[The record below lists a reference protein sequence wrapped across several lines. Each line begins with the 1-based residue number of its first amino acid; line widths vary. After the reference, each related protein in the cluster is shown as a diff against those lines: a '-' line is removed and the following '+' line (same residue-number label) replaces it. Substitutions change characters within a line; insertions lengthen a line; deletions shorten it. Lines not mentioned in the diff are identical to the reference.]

1 MHHFRSLFIDRG
13 NVRMSGLRILTF
25 ALHRHLSERS
35 SIGFHSHR
43 WSQVLLY
50 LSGRGKQIFKHAA
63 AEVDPGTLV
72 VVPPRM
78 LHAFESTSVRPP
90 HCLMINFHLHGE
102 RARPEVVCL
111 VNHFELAQIRQHLA
125 DLLRL
130 QAKAR
135 GLLHWESAMVIL
147 QILIT
152 MLRTAGWIEREQPLT
167 RSDSGPAVRRLLTN
181 MNPSDSLMNVVQRSG
196 YNRDHLN
203 RLVKKETGLTL
214 GQLRT
219 SRRLAK
225 AKELLSTGM
234 QVGDVAAE
242 IGLPDQSYFARWFR
256 RQTDRSPSRWSQLAK
271 RGS

>member
-1 MHHFRSLFIDRG
+1 MHQFRSLIIDRG
-13 NVRMSGLRILTF
+13 NVRMAGLRILTF
-25 ALHRHLSERS
+25 ALHRHRSARS
-35 SIGFHSHR
+35 SIEFHSHH

-50 LSGRGKQIFKHAA
+50 LSGQGNQLFKHTTAPV
-63 AEVDPGTLV
+63 EPGTLV

-78 LHAFESTSVRPP
+78 LHAFQRSSARAP

-102 RARPEVVCL
+102 RTRSEGVCVVTP
-111 VNHFELAQIRQHLA
+111 FELARIRQHLA

-147 QILIT
+147 QILIS
-152 MLRTAGWIEREQPLT
+152 MLRTAGWLEREQPSA
-167 RSDSGPAVRRLLTN
+167 RSDTGAAVRRLLTN
-181 MNPSDSLMNVVQRSG
+181 MDATDSLMHVVQRSG

-203 RLVKKETGLTL
+203 RLIKKETGLTL

-225 AKELLSTGM
+225 AKELLSRGM
-234 QVGDVAAE
+234 RVGDVAAE

-256 RQTDRSPSRWSQLAK
+256 RQTGRSPSRWIQSVR